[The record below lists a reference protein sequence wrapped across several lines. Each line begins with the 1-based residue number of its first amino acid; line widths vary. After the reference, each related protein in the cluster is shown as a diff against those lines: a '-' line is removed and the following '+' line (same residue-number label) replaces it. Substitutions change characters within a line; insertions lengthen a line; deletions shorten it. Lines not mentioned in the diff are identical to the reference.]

1 MWSGRCPFVY
11 SVSSFPD
18 RKMEMKINPNSKM
31 AGGFPGGSVVK
42 KPPVSAG
49 ASGSTPRRE
58 DSLEQQTETHSSI
71 LAWEIP
77 WTEAPRGLQSMGSQR
92 VRHDL
97 ASKQLGTW

>member
-71 LAWEIP
+71 LAWKIP
-77 WTEAPRGLQSMGSQR
+77 QTEDAG
-92 VRHDL
+92 RHGIAKESD
-97 ASKQLGTW
+97 TI